1 MRGSEFDYQQDSM
14 PLDLWRKIISA
25 TLDYEASLNSGS
37 RSQPK
42 EFAADYS
49 EIPPELLTPQ
59 LERLRHEVLSGPEF
73 KRSDTSSIPSVCSER
88 YTISKYLRSGGMG
101 EIYLGLDQECQ
112 RKVAIKKIRRDF
124 IPSPEARQRFHAE
137 AALTAS
143 LEHPGIIPIYGRG
156 VDEEGR
162 EFYVMRLITG
172 EGSGTLSDAIGLLH
186 GIHHDSDSEKCL
198 SREQQVYQLREIVR
212 RLKQVTDAIAYAHS
226 QGVVHRDLKPSNI
239 LCGVYGET
247 WIGDW
252 GLARRF
258 QKSADEDRQTNS
270 LQSECGAWDWA
281 TGLGNATTEIG
292 TPGYAAPELEAG
304 GMPEWLPGIDIF
316 SLGAILSCV
325 LHGHPPGSDAGRQE
339 RSLAIP
345 GRTSLQA
352 ICDKAM
358 ARDPRQRYQ
367 SAEDFRSDLQNWS
380 VGDPVSAHRE
390 NLWEQMIQWPRRRSL
405 AAAALTSGLLILL
418 ASGSFFLW
426 VQSSQ
431 KKLLE
436 FQATQLGLALADS
449 AKLLQETRDARLHA
463 EKSREIAERE
473 REEAKLQRKVAE
485 SRESLAF
492 DSMLRFQDLLV
503 SSHEV
508 FQNSGLNRLED
519 RLRSDSKEVF
529 RKMIAEGDR
538 KTLPGTATVRR
549 LSDMTHRIAGFESLL
564 GQNEEANRL
573 IDEACNWMT
582 NYLDEESLP
591 TDTRVMMQ
599 FKLGELRS
607 LQGNLWIGIGDFP
620 RSQKPLEESIQLLK
634 QLSISDLN
642 EDDRRSVASALTK
655 SLAALSMQR
664 FYSGKTEEAKSLQ
677 NEALSGL
684 AKGPSQSY
692 DEANS
697 RVQVHFNMAILAE
710 RTGDSEAALPMLE
723 LAAVAAEEAL
733 KLIDERPGGV
743 RFEDPTFRPTKELLA
758 TRAQLVLS
766 RARLLVAKGELA
778 KARDLLSQF
787 LTKEESI
794 LIQSPQDEQAQSGYQ
809 QVSIFL
815 QSIVG
820 QLQGFPYAVEVG
832 SKRIDLAESLQ
843 ELFPQSISN
852 RMFLVQAHHSTGHVS
867 QQFGQ
872 RDAAIKSYR
881 NGIRCCDEA
890 FANQMRTAGF
900 IYQKLELEVHL
911 LQLLTAEQSTE
922 DLQRQLEQ
930 VQKLGEELLE
940 IQGPEGTQVRLA
952 RDQLLVAIGIMKE
965 SGRQKEALEW
975 ERRWKVGKL
984 LP

>member
-1 MRGSEFDYQQDSM
+1 
-14 PLDLWRKIISA
+14 
-25 TLDYEASLNSGS
+25 
-37 RSQPK
+37 
-42 EFAADYS
+42 
-49 EIPPELLTPQ
+49 
-59 LERLRHEVLSGPEF
+59 
-73 KRSDTSSIPSVCSER
+73 
-88 YTISKYLRSGGMG
+88 
-101 EIYLGLDQECQ
+101 
-112 RKVAIKKIRRDF
+112 
-124 IPSPEARQRFHAE
+124 
-137 AALTAS
+137 
-143 LEHPGIIPIYGRG
+143 
-156 VDEEGR
+156 
-162 EFYVMRLITG
+162 
-172 EGSGTLSDAIGLLH
+172 
-186 GIHHDSDSEKCL
+186 
-198 SREQQVYQLREIVR
+198 
-212 RLKQVTDAIAYAHS
+212 
-226 QGVVHRDLKPSNI
+226 
-239 LCGVYGET
+239 
-247 WIGDW
+247 
-252 GLARRF
+252 
-258 QKSADEDRQTNS
+258 
-270 LQSECGAWDWA
+270 
-281 TGLGNATTEIG
+281 
-292 TPGYAAPELEAG
+292 
-304 GMPEWLPGIDIF
+304 
-316 SLGAILSCV
+316 
-325 LHGHPPGSDAGRQE
+325 
-339 RSLAIP
+339 
-345 GRTSLQA
+345 
-352 ICDKAM
+352 
-358 ARDPRQRYQ
+358 
-367 SAEDFRSDLQNWS
+367 
-380 VGDPVSAHRE
+380 
-390 NLWEQMIQWPRRRSL
+390 
-405 AAAALTSGLLILL
+405 
-418 ASGSFFLW
+418 
-426 VQSSQ
+426 
-431 KKLLE
+431 
-436 FQATQLGLALADS
+436 
-449 AKLLQETRDARLHA
+449 
-463 EKSREIAERE
+463 
-473 REEAKLQRKVAE
+473 
-485 SRESLAF
+485 
-492 DSMLRFQDLLV
+492 
-503 SSHEV
+503 
-508 FQNSGLNRLED
+508 
-519 RLRSDSKEVF
+519 
-529 RKMIAEGDR
+529 
-538 KTLPGTATVRR
+538 
-549 LSDMTHRIAGFESLL
+549 MTHRIAGFESLL

-591 TDTRVMMQ
+591 TDTRAMMQ

-820 QLQGFPYAVEVG
+820 QLQGYPYAVEVG

-940 IQGPEGTQVRLA
+940 IQGPEGTRVRLA

>member
-1 MRGSEFDYQQDSM
+1 
-14 PLDLWRKIISA
+14 
-25 TLDYEASLNSGS
+25 
-37 RSQPK
+37 
-42 EFAADYS
+42 
-49 EIPPELLTPQ
+49 
-59 LERLRHEVLSGPEF
+59 
-73 KRSDTSSIPSVCSER
+73 
-88 YTISKYLRSGGMG
+88 
-101 EIYLGLDQECQ
+101 
-112 RKVAIKKIRRDF
+112 
-124 IPSPEARQRFHAE
+124 
-137 AALTAS
+137 ALTAS

-212 RLKQVTDAIAYAHS
+212 RLKQVADAIAYAHS

-325 LHGHPPGSDAGRQE
+325 LHGHPPGGDAGLQE

-492 DSMLRFQDLLV
+492 DSMLRFQDLVV
-503 SSHEV
+503 SIHEV
-508 FQNSGLNRLED
+508 FE
-519 RLRSDSKEVF
+519 
-529 RKMIAEGDR
+529 
-538 KTLPGTATVRR
+538 
-549 LSDMTHRIAGFESLL
+549 
-564 GQNEEANRL
+564 
-573 IDEACNWMT
+573 
-582 NYLDEESLP
+582 
-591 TDTRVMMQ
+591 
-599 FKLGELRS
+599 
-607 LQGNLWIGIGDFP
+607 
-620 RSQKPLEESIQLLK
+620 
-634 QLSISDLN
+634 
-642 EDDRRSVASALTK
+642 
-655 SLAALSMQR
+655 
-664 FYSGKTEEAKSLQ
+664 
-677 NEALSGL
+677 
-684 AKGPSQSY
+684 
-692 DEANS
+692 
-697 RVQVHFNMAILAE
+697 
-710 RTGDSEAALPMLE
+710 
-723 LAAVAAEEAL
+723 
-733 KLIDERPGGV
+733 
-743 RFEDPTFRPTKELLA
+743 
-758 TRAQLVLS
+758 
-766 RARLLVAKGELA
+766 
-778 KARDLLSQF
+778 
-787 LTKEESI
+787 
-794 LIQSPQDEQAQSGYQ
+794 
-809 QVSIFL
+809 
-815 QSIVG
+815 
-820 QLQGFPYAVEVG
+820 
-832 SKRIDLAESLQ
+832 
-843 ELFPQSISN
+843 
-852 RMFLVQAHHSTGHVS
+852 
-867 QQFGQ
+867 
-872 RDAAIKSYR
+872 
-881 NGIRCCDEA
+881 
-890 FANQMRTAGF
+890 
-900 IYQKLELEVHL
+900 
-911 LQLLTAEQSTE
+911 
-922 DLQRQLEQ
+922 
-930 VQKLGEELLE
+930 
-940 IQGPEGTQVRLA
+940 
-952 RDQLLVAIGIMKE
+952 
-965 SGRQKEALEW
+965 
-975 ERRWKVGKL
+975 
-984 LP
+984 